1 MPEPLRLVRPVS
13 LLCAEQHMR
22 DMTSEMRSSSPYKN
36 LCKAGGG
43 EGTLYQRVG
52 KFDAEIKCNPC
63 RWLARR

>member
-1 MPEPLRLVRPVS
+1 
-13 LLCAEQHMR
+13 MR
-22 DMTSEMRSSSPYKN
+22 DMTSEMRSSAPYKN